1 MEEKKI
7 PVIRVKNL
15 YKIYQVG
22 TNKVYAL
29 NGVDFTMYRGE
40 FCAIVGPSG
49 SGKSTLLNMLA
60 GLEKPT
66 KGEIIIA
73 GKHMERMNENQLVQF
88 RRENVGFIFQS
99 YNLLQE
105 HTAWENIAM
114 PYILD
119 GKRVDQKRLN
129 EVCSTLE
136 IEKLLHKYPVQLSGG
151 EQQRIAIARAMIHN
165 PSIIFADEPTGNLD
179 PQTAGT
185 TVALLKKVVKQFGT
199 TLVLVTHDMEIAAES
214 QETIRI
220 EEGQIV
226 GN

>member
-1 MEEKKI
+1 MLEI
-7 PVIRVKNL
+7 CDI
-15 YKIYQVG
+15 YKIYSKG
-22 TNKVYAL
+22 TAQETVVLQGASFSFQDGVFYAIIGKSGCGKTTLLHILGGLDVPDQGKVL
-29 NGVDFTMYRGE
+29 LDGVDLF
-40 FCAIVGPSG
+40 
-49 SGKSTLLNMLA
+49 
-60 GLEKPT
+60 GLS
-66 KGEIIIA
+66 
-73 GKHMERMNENQLVQF
+73 
-88 RRENVGFIFQS
+88 RRERAILRRRRMGFIFQS

>member
-1 MEEKKI
+1 MLEI
-7 PVIRVKNL
+7 CDI
-15 YKIYQVG
+15 YKIYSKG
-22 TNKVYAL
+22 TAQETAVLRGASFSFQDGVFYAIIGKSGCGKTTLLHILGGLDVPDQGKVL
-29 NGVDFTMYRGE
+29 LDGVDLF
-40 FCAIVGPSG
+40 
-49 SGKSTLLNMLA
+49 
-60 GLEKPT
+60 GLS
-66 KGEIIIA
+66 
-73 GKHMERMNENQLVQF
+73 
-88 RRENVGFIFQS
+88 RRERAILRRRRMGFIFQS

-105 HTAWENIAM
+105 HTVWENIAM

>member
-1 MEEKKI
+1 MLEI
-7 PVIRVKNL
+7 CDIH
-15 YKIYQVG
+15 KIYSKG
-22 TNKVYAL
+22 TAQETVVLQGASFSFQDGVFYAIIGKSGCGKTTLLHILGGLDVPDQGKVL
-29 NGVDFTMYRGE
+29 LDGVDLF
-40 FCAIVGPSG
+40 
-49 SGKSTLLNMLA
+49 
-60 GLEKPT
+60 GLS
-66 KGEIIIA
+66 
-73 GKHMERMNENQLVQF
+73 
-88 RRENVGFIFQS
+88 RRERAILRRRRMGFIFQS

-165 PSIIFADEPTGNLD
+165 PSIILADEPTGNLD

-226 GN
+226 GK

>member
-1 MEEKKI
+1 MLEI
-7 PVIRVKNL
+7 CDIH
-15 YKIYQVG
+15 KIYSKG
-22 TNKVYAL
+22 TAQETVVLQGASFSFQDGVFYAIIGKSGCGKTTLLHILGGLDVPDQGKVL
-29 NGVDFTMYRGE
+29 LDGVDLF
-40 FCAIVGPSG
+40 
-49 SGKSTLLNMLA
+49 
-60 GLEKPT
+60 GLS
-66 KGEIIIA
+66 
-73 GKHMERMNENQLVQF
+73 
-88 RRENVGFIFQS
+88 RRERAILRRRRMGFIFQS

-199 TLVLVTHDMEIAAES
+199 TLVLVTHDMEIAAEA

>member
-1 MEEKKI
+1 MLEI
-7 PVIRVKNL
+7 CDI
-15 YKIYQVG
+15 YKIYSKG
-22 TNKVYAL
+22 TAQETAVLRGASFSFQDGVFYAIIGKSGCGKTTLLHILGGLDVPDQGKVL
-29 NGVDFTMYRGE
+29 LDGVDLF
-40 FCAIVGPSG
+40 
-49 SGKSTLLNMLA
+49 
-60 GLEKPT
+60 GLS
-66 KGEIIIA
+66 
-73 GKHMERMNENQLVQF
+73 
-88 RRENVGFIFQS
+88 RRERAILRRRRMGFIFQS

-105 HTAWENIAM
+105 HTVWENIAM

-185 TVALLKKVVKQFGT
+185 TVALLKKVVKWKLRQSLRRPFELRRDKLLGT
-199 TLVLVTHDMEIAAES
+199 EYIELRKPTVLLC
-214 QETIRI
+214 RI
-220 EEGQIV
+220 
-226 GN
+226 

>member
-1 MEEKKI
+1 MLEI
-7 PVIRVKNL
+7 CDIH
-15 YKIYQVG
+15 KIYSKG
-22 TNKVYAL
+22 TAQETVVLQGASFSFQDGVFYAIIGKSGCGKTTLLHILGGLDVPDQGKVL
-29 NGVDFTMYRGE
+29 LDGVDLF
-40 FCAIVGPSG
+40 
-49 SGKSTLLNMLA
+49 
-60 GLEKPT
+60 GLS
-66 KGEIIIA
+66 
-73 GKHMERMNENQLVQF
+73 
-88 RRENVGFIFQS
+88 RRERAILRRRRMGFIFQS

-165 PSIIFADEPTGNLD
+165 PSIIFADEPTGKLD
-179 PQTAGT
+179 PHTAGT

>member
-1 MEEKKI
+1 MLEI
-7 PVIRVKNL
+7 CDI
-15 YKIYQVG
+15 YKIYSKG
-22 TNKVYAL
+22 TAQETAVLRGASFSFQDGVFYAIIGKSGCGKTTLLHILGGLDVPDQGKVL
-29 NGVDFTMYRGE
+29 LDGVDLF
-40 FCAIVGPSG
+40 
-49 SGKSTLLNMLA
+49 
-60 GLEKPT
+60 GLS
-66 KGEIIIA
+66 
-73 GKHMERMNENQLVQF
+73 
-88 RRENVGFIFQS
+88 RRERAILRRRRMGFIFQS

-105 HTAWENIAM
+105 HTVWENIAM

-136 IEKLLHKYPVQLSGG
+136 IEKLLHNYPVQLSGG

>member
-1 MEEKKI
+1 MLEI
-7 PVIRVKNL
+7 CDIH
-15 YKIYQVG
+15 KIYSKG
-22 TNKVYAL
+22 TAQETVVLQGASFSFQDGVFYAIIGKSGCGKTTLLHILGGLDVPDQGKVL
-29 NGVDFTMYRGE
+29 LDGVDLF
-40 FCAIVGPSG
+40 
-49 SGKSTLLNMLA
+49 
-60 GLEKPT
+60 GLS
-66 KGEIIIA
+66 
-73 GKHMERMNENQLVQF
+73 
-88 RRENVGFIFQS
+88 RRERAILRRRRMGFIFQS

-119 GKRVDQKRLN
+119 GKRVDQKRMN

>member
-1 MEEKKI
+1 MLEI
-7 PVIRVKNL
+7 CDIH
-15 YKIYQVG
+15 KIYSKG
-22 TNKVYAL
+22 TAQETVVLHGASFSFQDGVFYAIIGKSGCGKTTLLHILGGLDVPDQGKVL
-29 NGVDFTMYRGE
+29 LDGVDLF
-40 FCAIVGPSG
+40 
-49 SGKSTLLNMLA
+49 
-60 GLEKPT
+60 GLS
-66 KGEIIIA
+66 
-73 GKHMERMNENQLVQF
+73 
-88 RRENVGFIFQS
+88 RRERAILRRRRMGFIFQS

-226 GN
+226 GK

>member
-1 MEEKKI
+1 MLEI
-7 PVIRVKNL
+7 CDI
-15 YKIYQVG
+15 YKIYSKG
-22 TNKVYAL
+22 TAQETAVLRGASFSFQDGVFYAIIGKSGCGKTTLLHILGGLDVPDQGKVL
-29 NGVDFTMYRGE
+29 LDGVDLFGLSRRDR
-40 FCAIVGPSG
+40 AI
-49 SGKSTLLNMLA
+49 LRRR
-60 GLEKPT
+60 
-66 KGEIIIA
+66 
-73 GKHMERMNENQLVQF
+73 RM
-88 RRENVGFIFQS
+88 GFIFQS

-105 HTAWENIAM
+105 HTVWENIAM

>member
-1 MEEKKI
+1 MLEI
-7 PVIRVKNL
+7 CDIH
-15 YKIYQVG
+15 KIYSKG
-22 TNKVYAL
+22 TAQETVVLQGASFSFQDGVFYAIIGKSGCGKTTLLHILGGLDVPDQGKVL
-29 NGVDFTMYRGE
+29 LDGVDLF
-40 FCAIVGPSG
+40 
-49 SGKSTLLNMLA
+49 
-60 GLEKPT
+60 GLS
-66 KGEIIIA
+66 
-73 GKHMERMNENQLVQF
+73 
-88 RRENVGFIFQS
+88 RRERAILRRRRMGFIFQS

-105 HTAWENIAM
+105 LSAWEYIAM

-119 GKRVDQKRLN
+119 GNRVDQKRLN

>member
-1 MEEKKI
+1 MLEI
-7 PVIRVKNL
+7 CDI
-15 YKIYQVG
+15 YKIYSKG
-22 TNKVYAL
+22 TAQETAVLRGASFSFQD
-29 NGVDFTMYRGE
+29 GVFY
-40 FCAIVGPSG
+40 AIVGKSG
-49 SGKSTLLNMLA
+49 CGKTTLLHILG
-60 GLEKPT
+60 GLDVPDQ
-66 KGEIIIA
+66 
-73 GKHMERMNENQLVQF
+73 GKVLLDGVDLF
-88 RRENVGFIFQS
+88 GLSRRERAILRRRRMGFIFQS

-105 HTAWENIAM
+105 HTVWENIAM

>member
-1 MEEKKI
+1 MLEI
-7 PVIRVKNL
+7 CDI
-15 YKIYQVG
+15 YKIYSKG
-22 TNKVYAL
+22 TAQETAVLRGASFSFQDGVFYAIIGKSGCGKTTLLHILGGLDVPDQGKVL
-29 NGVDFTMYRGE
+29 LDGVDLF
-40 FCAIVGPSG
+40 
-49 SGKSTLLNMLA
+49 
-60 GLEKPT
+60 GLS
-66 KGEIIIA
+66 
-73 GKHMERMNENQLVQF
+73 
-88 RRENVGFIFQS
+88 RRERAILRRRRMGFIFQS

-105 HTAWENIAM
+105 HTVWENIAM
-114 PYILD
+114 SYILD

>member
-1 MEEKKI
+1 MLEI
-7 PVIRVKNL
+7 CDIH
-15 YKIYQVG
+15 KIYSKG
-22 TNKVYAL
+22 TAQETVVLQGASFSFQDGVFYAIIGKSGCGKTTLLHILGGLDVPDQGKVL
-29 NGVDFTMYRGE
+29 LDGVDLF
-40 FCAIVGPSG
+40 
-49 SGKSTLLNMLA
+49 
-60 GLEKPT
+60 GLS
-66 KGEIIIA
+66 
-73 GKHMERMNENQLVQF
+73 
-88 RRENVGFIFQS
+88 RRERAILRRRMMGFIFQS

>member
-1 MEEKKI
+1 MLEI
-7 PVIRVKNL
+7 CDIH
-15 YKIYQVG
+15 KIYSKG
-22 TNKVYAL
+22 TAQETVVLQGASFSFQDGVFYAIIGKSGCGKTTLLHILGGLDVPDQGKVL
-29 NGVDFTMYRGE
+29 LDGVDLF
-40 FCAIVGPSG
+40 
-49 SGKSTLLNMLA
+49 
-60 GLEKPT
+60 GLS
-66 KGEIIIA
+66 
-73 GKHMERMNENQLVQF
+73 
-88 RRENVGFIFQS
+88 RRERAILRRRRMGFIFQS

-165 PSIIFADEPTGNLD
+165 PSIIFAYEPTGNLD

>member
-1 MEEKKI
+1 MLEI
-7 PVIRVKNL
+7 CDIH
-15 YKIYQVG
+15 KIYSKG
-22 TNKVYAL
+22 TAQETVVLQGASFSFQDGVFYAIIGKSGCGKTTLLHILGGLDVPDQGKVL
-29 NGVDFTMYRGE
+29 LDGVDLF
-40 FCAIVGPSG
+40 
-49 SGKSTLLNMLA
+49 
-60 GLEKPT
+60 GLS
-66 KGEIIIA
+66 
-73 GKHMERMNENQLVQF
+73 
-88 RRENVGFIFQS
+88 RRERAILRRRRMGFIFQS

-129 EVCSTLE
+129 EVCSPLE

>member
-1 MEEKKI
+1 MLEI
-7 PVIRVKNL
+7 CDIH
-15 YKIYQVG
+15 KIYSKG
-22 TNKVYAL
+22 TAQETVVLQGASFSFQDGVFYAIIGKSGCGKTTLLHILGGLDVPDQGKVL
-29 NGVDFTMYRGE
+29 LDGVDLFG
-40 FCAIVGPSG
+40 
-49 SGKSTLLNMLA
+49 
-60 GLEKPT
+60 
-66 KGEIIIA
+66 
-73 GKHMERMNENQLVQF
+73 
-88 RRENVGFIFQS
+88 
-99 YNLLQE
+99 LQE